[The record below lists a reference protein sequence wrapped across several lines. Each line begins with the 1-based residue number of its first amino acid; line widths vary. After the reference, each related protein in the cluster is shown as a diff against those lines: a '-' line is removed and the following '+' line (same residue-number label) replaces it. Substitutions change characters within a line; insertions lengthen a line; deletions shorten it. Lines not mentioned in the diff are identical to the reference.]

1 MLEWT
6 KHYDTAKNYAD
17 VTESLRTNAS
27 TRVAILKGARTLTA
41 RLGARLRDRLVEA
54 FTHERQAK
62 EAYDAVVNAAKMRDD
77 AFLREDAVYE
87 RRTNALK
94 DQHQRCADAQRDM
107 GIAAM
112 QVAEYARL
120 LLLASARRNPA
131 EVRAAFVPAPCGA
144 TAIDDALFASR
155 VEEERACAQLAF
167 AEAQIQL
174 LHLVPWASGPLRA
187 RYLAQRVAAK
197 AQCEAAY
204 TRAQD
209 AAYDATAFSM
219 AADDDLTE
227 RRKSQ
232 FASAVLA
239 KQPDGEPLV
248 VTYNTAVVRAVRAID
263 RERKEEK
270 TKREHE
276 AAVKA
281 QKYAQ
286 EAADLREI
294 QTSLSPRAALEAI
307 ARRIAAIRDEGFPNT
322 LEGIENLRKL
332 RLYKAVAK
340 ARLKRRANEAL
351 FQEGVEKRRLEELEE
366 ERRERERLAR
376 QAAVRAERRRR
387 EAAELEAARA
397 EAVRKAGMAGK
408 LKTFGKGVLAKMLT
422 RGKLLRPIDEA
433 RAPAAKDDDDTAS
446 TGTFEVSGL
455 HGEDH
460 DRVVRKGAV
469 AHRGS
474 NRFGTHFSKKLHV
487 DAIQIRRTASNNDR
501 EQDYWRRSLGGHTLP
516 KHAMAHKKANFKMVN
531 AFHQNR
537 AERYR
542 PSMALAPFQSS

>member
-1 MLEWT
+1 MCAAL
-6 KHYDTAKNYAD
+6 
-17 VTESLRTNAS
+17 VFS
-27 TRVAILKGARTLTA
+27 
-41 RLGARLRDRLVEA
+41 DRLVEA

-219 AADDDLTE
+219 C
-227 RRKSQ
+227 RS
-232 FASAVLA
+232 AS
-239 KQPDGEPLV
+239 
-248 VTYNTAVVRAVRAID
+248 TYT
-263 RERKEEK
+263 
-270 TKREHE
+270 
-276 AAVKA
+276 
-281 QKYAQ
+281 
-286 EAADLREI
+286 
-294 QTSLSPRAALEAI
+294 
-307 ARRIAAIRDEGFPNT
+307 
-322 LEGIENLRKL
+322 
-332 RLYKAVAK
+332 
-340 ARLKRRANEAL
+340 LKRS
-351 FQEGVEKRRLEELEE
+351 RRNHFCITS
-366 ERRERERLAR
+366 ACFSGFSWK
-376 QAAVRAERRRR
+376 AAQY
-387 EAAELEAARA
+387 
-397 EAVRKAGMAGK
+397 G
-408 LKTFGKGVLAKMLT
+408 F
-422 RGKLLRPIDEA
+422 LLRPGA
-433 RAPAAKDDDDTAS
+433 GKN
-446 TGTFEVSGL
+446 FVSG
-455 HGEDH
+455 
-460 DRVVRKGAV
+460 
-469 AHRGS
+469 
-474 NRFGTHFSKKLHV
+474 
-487 DAIQIRRTASNNDR
+487 
-501 EQDYWRRSLGGHTLP
+501 
-516 KHAMAHKKANFKMVN
+516 M
-531 AFHQNR
+531 
-537 AERYR
+537 
-542 PSMALAPFQSS
+542 